1 MTDYNLVDNKYRSSV
16 KDVKV
21 ISGEKIGSI
30 LHSVNRYDI
39 QKERFGGK

>member
-1 MTDYNLVDNKYRSSV
+1 MTDYNLIDNKYRSSV

-21 ISGEKIGSI
+21 ISGEKSI
-30 LHSVNRYDI
+30 SRSVNRYDI